1 MWQIECIW
9 ILLLI
14 WGIYIGDHQ
23 KNILKSSSYEMCLD
37 VPRHVI
43 HAVYKQVNF
52 YYLGFLC
59 TRRIMTLVNVYVEEN
74 LITNLKISKRFKHIW
89 LVLFKGLEQCQNKKK
104 HQQNII
110 SVG

>member
-1 MWQIECIW
+1 MY
-9 ILLLI
+9 LDTFVNL
-14 WGIYIGDHQ
+14 GNIYWRSS
-23 KNILKSSSYEMCLD
+23 KKYKSSSYEMCLD

-74 LITNLKISKRFKHIW
+74 LITNLKISKRFKHI
-89 LVLFKGLEQCQNKKK
+89 
-104 HQQNII
+104 
-110 SVG
+110 